1 MMGKIAL
8 GTVSLFLLV
17 LFGITNQS
25 IQKSVINA
33 KKWIE
38 YIQHHK
44 DLQVKI
50 DTGSNDEIKETMN
63 SLNLLLD
70 EISRTLNAAKNN
82 ALENASVAEE
92 LSQTCFQIGQRAE
105 EEAGIVTVTTHEAQH
120 VLLQMEEMNE
130 RTNEAENITLEAQ
143 KSLTIAQRSLEETLT
158 QLNETVLIET
168 HMNERLNH
176 LATEAVQVKSVLNVI
191 SEIADQTNLLALNAA
206 IEAARAG
213 EHGRGFAVVADE
225 VRKLAERTQ
234 KSLLETNTTVNL
246 IVQSINDISGEMNT
260 NSVRIH
266 APCNISDTTYATTK

>member
-70 EISRTLNAAKNN
+70 E
-82 ALENASVAEE
+82 
-92 LSQTCFQIGQRAE
+92 
-105 EEAGIVTVTTHEAQH
+105 
-120 VLLQMEEMNE
+120 
-130 RTNEAENITLEAQ
+130 
-143 KSLTIAQRSLEETLT
+143 
-158 QLNETVLIET
+158 
-168 HMNERLNH
+168 
-176 LATEAVQVKSVLNVI
+176 
-191 SEIADQTNLLALNAA
+191 
-206 IEAARAG
+206 
-213 EHGRGFAVVADE
+213 
-225 VRKLAERTQ
+225 
-234 KSLLETNTTVNL
+234 
-246 IVQSINDISGEMNT
+246 
-260 NSVRIH
+260 
-266 APCNISDTTYATTK
+266 